1 MKKYKESNST
11 KWKCELERET
21 RKRMKYKICKLP
33 LNAGLSKANSCLAF
47 SGSSSGINFGSEKRR
62 ENKIELV
69 FFHFVIHIVLLSVN
83 ESFYH
88 MMMKN
93 KTEKI
98 PKFSLDHRTTPKNIS
113 YIVLFFLNMFFNTLC
128 FLFFHVPS

>member
-1 MKKYKESNST
+1 MKKYKESNSA

-69 FFHFVIHIVLLSVN
+69 F
-83 ESFYH
+83 SFCYTH
-88 MMMKN
+88 C
-93 KTEKI
+93 
-98 PKFSLDHRTTPKNIS
+98 L
-113 YIVLFFLNMFFNTLC
+113 VVC
-128 FLFFHVPS
+128 